1 MTQAQEVKTLSNST
15 QSGGNDNAGPGE
27 RLPQPRVK
35 RPPIS
40 PQFVAK
46 VRELFMQGADTT
58 EISKMLKASEALVYN
73 ALGRSQP

>member
-1 MTQAQEVKTLSNST
+1 MVNPRDSHVNSHSPDDHKPVM
-15 QSGGNDNAGPGE
+15 SGPSG
-27 RLPQPRVK
+27 VK
-35 RPPIS
+35 RPPIPS
-40 PQFVAK
+40 QFVAK